1 VIQDAVKLFTIGNNK
16 MYGRAKNCQLQPKQS
31 YDITVIIV
39 EGNQS
44 SHIEPIALNITIF
57 NGEISRTY
65 TEIWLIPLLLIL
77 AAVVVF
83 YFYRR

>member
-1 VIQDAVKLFTIGNNK
+1 VIQDVVKLFTIGNNK

-39 EGNQS
+39 EANQS

-57 NGEISRTY
+57 NGEVSRTY

-77 AAVVVF
+77 TAVVVF